1 MTYPVLPS
9 TAPWLEALAKSSPL
23 GKADEISTSA
33 NGTVPEF
40 VRVKVKLTGSPTSPW
55 LGATEPSTEISG
67 IAQSGLIS
75 SGACCAV
82 NADMT
87 KL

>member
-1 MTYPVLPS
+1 VLPS
-9 TAPWLEALAKSSPL
+9 TAPWLEAPAKSIPL
-23 GKADEISTSA
+23 GSADEISTSV

-55 LGATEPSTEISG
+55 LGAAEPSTEISG
-67 IAQSGLIS
+67 TPQSGLIS
-75 SGACCAV
+75 SGVCCAV
-82 NADMT
+82 NADIT